1 MAKYIGTQVSLLCM
15 ITTTKENHLSKARH
29 IAATWVKRCTKY
41 IFISSETDLSLPSIH
56 FDVPEGHENLWGKTR
71 AAFKYAYDFH
81 FDQFDWFLKADDDT
95 YVIIENLRLF
105 LLTQRPDEPVYLGC
119 RFKKFVKGGYMQGG
133 AGYVISRS
141 ALKAFAE
148 KALPDAELCQQ
159 GNRGDEDVE
168 MGRCLQN
175 VGVRI
180 IDSRDSTGHHRFLAL
195 HPLKYLTATNKTTD
209 FWISDYSYDNILQGP
224 ECCSKYAI
232 AFHYM
237 KPEQL
242 YLMEYLIYH
251 LNVYGLREE
260 VNTQLEREEAITKAL
275 SLSASLNLNNSIE
288 TITPDPFGDSSS

>member
-1 MAKYIGTQVSLLCM
+1 MKIYG
-15 ITTTKENHLSKARH
+15 E
-29 IAATWVKRCTKY
+29 
-41 IFISSETDLSLPSIH
+41 
-56 FDVPEGHENLWGKTR
+56 TR

-141 ALKAFAE
+141 ALKAF
-148 KALPDAELCQQ
+148 LPRRHFQCVDRDAELCQQ

-168 MGRCLQN
+168 IGRCLQN

-195 HPLKYLTATNKTTD
+195 HPLKYLTATNKTQP
-209 FWISDYSYDNILQGP
+209 I
-224 ECCSKYAI
+224 
-232 AFHYM
+232 
-237 KPEQL
+237 
-242 YLMEYLIYH
+242 
-251 LNVYGLREE
+251 
-260 VNTQLEREEAITKAL
+260 
-275 SLSASLNLNNSIE
+275 
-288 TITPDPFGDSSS
+288 FG

>member
-1 MAKYIGTQVSLLCM
+1 MSSFNGIDLKVKNNADNRTMAKYIGTQVSLLCM

-119 RFKKFVKGGYMQGG
+119 RFKKFVEGGYMQGG

-180 IDSRDSTGHHRFLAL
+180 IDSRDSTGHHSLDTRNADSELSQSIRGSPRLFAM
-195 HPLKYLTATNKTTD
+195 H
-209 FWISDYSYDNILQGP
+209 ILGFVKGRRGP
-224 ECCSKYAI
+224 
-232 AFHYM
+232 
-237 KPEQL
+237 
-242 YLMEYLIYH
+242 
-251 LNVYGLREE
+251 
-260 VNTQLEREEAITKAL
+260 
-275 SLSASLNLNNSIE
+275 SI
-288 TITPDPFGDSSS
+288 